1 LSSTNGKL
9 SLNTEVNDRISI
21 GGNLSYSEVIND
33 RVGSENSTFAPLTA
47 YLQSPW
53 ISTYD
58 ANGRLTRL
66 PGFIP
71 NVVAIETFDTSPK
84 LPELW

>member
-1 LSSTNGKL
+1 MTGLALVVTFL
-9 SLNTEVNDRISI
+9 TV
-21 GGNLSYSEVIND
+21 VIND

-58 ANGRLTRL
+58 ANGRLK
-66 PGFIP
+66 GFW
-71 NVVAIETFDTSPK
+71 FYSK
-84 LPELW
+84 RGSY

>member
-33 RVGSENSTFAPLTA
+33 RVGSENSTL
-47 YLQSPW
+47 LH
-53 ISTYD
+53 
-58 ANGRLTRL
+58 
-66 PGFIP
+66 
-71 NVVAIETFDTSPK
+71 
-84 LPELW
+84 